1 MKKAFYFLLTKA
13 VGAYI
18 NLLIYLFP
26 KKAVQVAH
34 GHFSEPKKGKITA
47 SNLPKTL
54 QTAALETIVENENI
68 IQTYIWK
75 GNDTII
81 MLIHGWE
88 SNSSRWKKMLPY
100 LLESGSTVIAVDGPG
115 QGLSS
120 GKEFTVPKY
129 AEFIDIATKKYSPHY
144 LIGHSLGG
152 KTSLFYQYKYQNP
165 SIQKMVILGAPSDF
179 LIILDNFIALLSL
192 NKKVERALKDK
203 YNEML
208 NIDLAQF
215 SSEQFVTKIKVPG
228 FLVHDIEDTVV
239 LFSEANK
246 IANAWNGVQFEKTR
260 GLGHKLHDADL
271 YEKVSTFLFDKKY

>member
-1 MKKAFYFLLTKA
+1 MKKTFYFLLTKS

-18 NLLIYLFP
+18 NLLVYLFP
-26 KKAVQVAH
+26 KKAIQIAH

-47 SNLPKTL
+47 NNLPQTL
-54 QTAALETIVENENI
+54 QTATIETTVENENI

-88 SNSSRWKKMLPY
+88 SNSSRWKKMLSY
-100 LLESGSTVIAVDGPG
+100 LLQSGSTVIAIDGPG
-115 QGLSS
+115 QGLSN

-129 AEFIDIATKKYSPHY
+129 AEFIDIVAKKYSPHY

-152 KTSLFYQYKYQNP
+152 KTCLYYQYKYQNP

-179 LIILDNFIALLSL
+179 LIILNNFINLLSL
-192 NKKVERALKDK
+192 NKKISKSLENKYTKVLDLDLKEFASK
-203 YNEML
+203 
-208 NIDLAQF
+208 QF
-215 SSEQFVTKIKVPG
+215 ASKIKVKG
-228 FLVHDIEDTVV
+228 LLAHDIDDTVV
-239 LFSEANK
+239 LFSEGKK
-246 IANAWNGVQFEKTR
+246 IADAWKDVQFEQTK

-271 YEKVSTFLFDKKY
+271 YEKVSKFLFSKT

>member
-1 MKKAFYFLLTKA
+1 MKKTFYFLLTKS

-18 NLLIYLFP
+18 NLLVYLFP
-26 KKAVQVAH
+26 KKAIQIAH

-47 SNLPKTL
+47 NNLPQTL
-54 QTAALETIVENENI
+54 QTATLETTVENENI

-88 SNSSRWKKMLPY
+88 SNSSRWKKMLSY
-100 LLESGSTVIAVDGPG
+100 LLQSGSTVIAIDGPG
-115 QGLSS
+115 QGLSN

-129 AEFIDIATKKYSPHY
+129 AEFIDIVAKKYSPHY

-152 KTSLFYQYKYQNP
+152 KTCLYYQYKYQNP

-179 LIILDNFIALLSL
+179 LIILNNFINLLSL
-192 NKKVERALKDK
+192 NKKISKSLENKYTKVLDLDLKEFASK
-203 YNEML
+203 
-208 NIDLAQF
+208 QF
-215 SSEQFVTKIKVPG
+215 ASKIKVKG
-228 FLVHDIEDTVV
+228 LLAHDIDDTVV
-239 LFSEANK
+239 LFSEGKK
-246 IANAWNGVQFEKTR
+246 IADAWKDVQFEQTK

-271 YEKVSTFLFDKKY
+271 YEKVSKFLFSKT